1 MKMKYV
7 QKLGDLHMRPIVIA
21 DEVVTDSAVR
31 RLINDAGDDIDDL
44 MTLCEGDIT
53 SKNEVRKRQFL
64 ENFRMVREKLVDLK
78 ERDFKRLLQPVI
90 DGNEIMKMFNLKPSQ
105 EVGRLKE
112 ALKNAVL
119 DNVVPNERE
128 PLMQLLLKKAADLGL
143 KPMNAEEK

>member
-1 MKMKYV
+1 
-7 QKLGDLHMRPIVIA
+7 
-21 DEVVTDSAVR
+21 
-31 RLINDAGDDIDDL
+31 
-44 MTLCEGDIT
+44 
-53 SKNEVRKRQFL
+53 
-64 ENFRMVREKLVDLK
+64 
-78 ERDFKRLLQPVI
+78 
-90 DGNEIMKMFNLKPSQ
+90 MKMFNLKPSQ